1 MRTEVSGQ
9 TTTPKF
15 EEQVNKSQRVT
26 AEITITYLD
35 QKPLKQYMHQQS
47 SEPDS
52 DMTQMLKLSYRE
64 FKITMFNIV
73 SALMGQN
80 RSHDRTDR

>member
-1 MRTEVSGQ
+1 
-9 TTTPKF
+9 
-15 EEQVNKSQRVT
+15 
-26 AEITITYLD
+26 
-35 QKPLKQYMHQQS
+35 MHQQS

-80 RSHDRTDR
+80 RSHDRTDG